1 MIRRA
6 FWLTLGAVLGVAGYR
21 RLAALGR
28 GVSPALRVRELTRFA
43 ADVREGMAL
52 YSARHSAPPGPTLSN
67 NGGRGRGPLPGPGH
81 RTNDE
86 RDGADGVG

>member
-6 FWLTLGAVLGVAGYR
+6 FWLVLGAALGVAGYR
-21 RLAALGR
+21 RLAALTR
-28 GVSPALRVRELTRFA
+28 SVPPVLRVRELTRFA

-52 YSARHSAPPGPTLSN
+52 YSARHSAPPGPAHASD
-67 NGGRGRGPLPGPGH
+67 GGRGHPRGPLPGTDH

-86 RDGADGVG
+86 KDGR